1 MIDKDALIVEYKGFA
16 DSLAVREWQ
25 KAPYALDLDT
35 LKAQGYLGLVE
46 AAHRWET
53 YCKEKGYDS
62 EALQYFKVFAGKRI
76 YGSIRDSIRSDDW
89 ATRTV
94 RAKSRIL
101 KDNGLLDGAS
111 IEELVS
117 RTSMKEKDVR
127 KTILRMMAKPVSLDV
142 ATEVS
147 NPKSSIDAS
156 FFSDKILN
164 VFADEMSLRPL
175 AEQLVICLI
184 HYLDYTIYMVSEELG
199 ITEEDVVLVHEN
211 ALIAIIQRLREAA
224 KTAQA

>member
-46 AAHRWET
+46 AAHRWES
-53 YCKEKGYDS
+53 YCLEKGYDS
-62 EALQYFKVFAGKRI
+62 EALQFFKVFAGKRI

-111 IEELVS
+111 IEELVT

-147 NPKSSIDAS
+147 NPKASIDAS
-156 FFSDKILN
+156 FFSTKILN
-164 VFADEMSLRPL
+164 VFAEELKKRPL
-175 AEQLVICLI
+175 AEQLVVVLI
-184 HYLDYTIYMVSEELG
+184 HYMGYTNFMISEELG
-199 ITEEDVVLVHEN
+199 ISEEEVSSVYEN
-211 ALIAIIQRLREAA
+211 ALIFVIQSLREAA
-224 KTAQA
+224 KTHMS